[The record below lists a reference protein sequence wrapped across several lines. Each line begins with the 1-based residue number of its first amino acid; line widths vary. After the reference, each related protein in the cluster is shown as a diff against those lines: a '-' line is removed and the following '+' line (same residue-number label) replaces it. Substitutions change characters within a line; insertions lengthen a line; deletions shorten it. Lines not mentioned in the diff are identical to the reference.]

1 MDYNNEDVDE
11 DIDCSNPEFDEL
23 NKRHFREA
31 ADYPNTLN
39 KFAYFL
45 YSSYIK
51 SGW

>member
-1 MDYNNEDVDE
+1 MDYNKEDVDE
-11 DIDCSNPEFDEL
+11 DIACSNSKFDEL

-31 ADYPNTLN
+31 ADYSHACY
-39 KFAYFL
+39 KFVYFL